1 MKAIYEYDTRVI
13 VKFSDDNKAS
23 YSVKRYGELLKAVV
37 EQSYNQD
44 EKIWNPYKIDG
55 NETHIYY

>member
-44 EKIWNPYKIDG
+44 EKYG
-55 NETHIYY
+55 THIK

>member
-37 EQSYNQD
+37 NKVIIKMKKY
-44 EKIWNPYKIDG
+44 G
-55 NETHIYY
+55 THIK